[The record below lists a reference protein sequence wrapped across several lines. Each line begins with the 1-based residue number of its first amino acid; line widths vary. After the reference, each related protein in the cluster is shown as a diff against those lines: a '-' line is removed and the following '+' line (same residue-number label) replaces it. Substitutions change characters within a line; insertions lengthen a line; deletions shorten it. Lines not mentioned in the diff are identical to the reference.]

1 MSGVITADLIESC
14 HISAV
19 NGLGMEAAEVKGFL
33 KGQLTHHPP
42 PSSTLLHL
50 PPSSSAHPPT
60 PLKSQSGAGRLCR
73 SLAGYPAAVSLSSPR
88 SRAHRRALLSHRQPL
103 PSPPPEPFSPGG
115 PPPTLLPRRC
125 RKGSDGSRKLLNPPP
140 PADGCLRTFR
150 CSQPPRSLRCLPA
163 LFASVFLPRFPLTLC
178 LPISAAFCM

>member
-50 PPSSSAHPPT
+50 PPSSSAHHP
-60 PLKSQSGAGRLCR
+60 
-73 SLAGYPAAVSLSSPR
+73 
-88 SRAHRRALLSHRQPL
+88 H
-103 PSPPPEPFSPGG
+103 
-115 PPPTLLPRRC
+115 
-125 RKGSDGSRKLLNPPP
+125 LLNLNQ
-140 PADGCLRTFR
+140 ARD
-150 CSQPPRSLRCLPA
+150 
-163 LFASVFLPRFPLTLC
+163 ASAVH
-178 LPISAAFCM
+178 